1 MKKVII
7 YTLLMF
13 GCLSILTSCEDW
25 FDVSPKVEIK
35 EDDLFKDEDG
45 YFDALVGVYSIMAS
59 ENLYGKNMTMGFMD
73 ALVQNYYI
81 TSAAHP
87 FYYASKYDYT
97 HNASQT
103 IIDKFWEKMYEAVVN
118 TNNVLTR
125 LEKASKSMFSDDNYN
140 LIKGEALALRA
151 YLHFDLLR
159 MFGPSFKMDKDR
171 KCIPYVKTVSKENT
185 PYSSPVEVVN
195 ACVAD
200 LEKALTCLVND
211 PVKNSVQETDN
222 IYLMNRKTR
231 LNVYAV
237 QGLLARVYMYGD
249 NKGKAL
255 EYALKLVDND
265 SLPLTTNISGVRNDR
280 VFSQELLFGL
290 FVDKIS
296 TWADDFF
303 KSSSMGYDLQ
313 QLEYY
318 LDLMYD
324 KTAGLGNDVRY
335 SELFDIADYY
345 GKQKKYLQLSMDNYN
360 AKCRVPMLRLSEI
373 YYIAAECTTDLGE
386 AARWLNLVRKA
397 RNLEEKKFNSFSEV
411 QAYLTAEY
419 RREFY
424 SEGQLFY
431 RYKWL
436 NASAID
442 YCSINIAD
450 KLEQVYILPLPD
462 QEKEFGGVANGDN

>member
-1 MKKVII
+1 M
-7 YTLLMF
+7 
-13 GCLSILTSCEDW
+13 
-25 FDVSPKVEIK
+25 
-35 EDDLFKDEDG
+35 
-45 YFDALVGVYSIMAS
+45 
-59 ENLYGKNMTMGFMD
+59 
-73 ALVQNYYI
+73 
-81 TSAAHP
+81 
-87 FYYASKYDYT
+87 
-97 HNASQT
+97 
-103 IIDKFWEKMYEAVVN
+103 
-118 TNNVLTR
+118 
-125 LEKASKSMFSDDNYN
+125 
-140 LIKGEALALRA
+140 
-151 YLHFDLLR
+151 
-159 MFGPSFKMDKDR
+159 
-171 KCIPYVKTVSKENT
+171 
-185 PYSSPVEVVN
+185 
-195 ACVAD
+195 
-200 LEKALTCLVND
+200 
-211 PVKNSVQETDN
+211 
-222 IYLMNRKTR
+222 
-231 LNVYAV
+231 
-237 QGLLARVYMYGD
+237 
-249 NKGKAL
+249 

-345 GKQKKYLQLSMDNYN
+345 GKNRRSICNFQRIIIMQSIGYRRLRFFLKYIT
-360 AKCRVPMLRLSEI
+360 LRRNVRR
-373 YYIAAECTTDLGE
+373 TWGE

-450 KLEQVYILPLPD
+450 KLEQVYIFFPYRIRKKSLG
-462 QEKEFGGVANGDN
+462 E

>member
-345 GKQKKYLQLSMDNYN
+345 GKQKKYLQLSTDNYN
-360 AKCRVPMLRLSEI
+360 AKYRVPMLRLSEI

-442 YCSINIAD
+442 YCTINSAD

>member
-222 IYLMNRKTR
+222 IYLMNRK

-345 GKQKKYLQLSMDNYN
+345 GKQKKYLQLSTDNYN
-360 AKCRVPMLRLSEI
+360 AKYRVPMLRLSEI

>member
-1 MKKVII
+1 
-7 YTLLMF
+7 
-13 GCLSILTSCEDW
+13 
-25 FDVSPKVEIK
+25 
-35 EDDLFKDEDG
+35 
-45 YFDALVGVYSIMAS
+45 
-59 ENLYGKNMTMGFMD
+59 
-73 ALVQNYYI
+73 
-81 TSAAHP
+81 
-87 FYYASKYDYT
+87 
-97 HNASQT
+97 
-103 IIDKFWEKMYEAVVN
+103 MYEAVVN

-345 GKQKKYLQLSMDNYN
+345 GKQKKYLQLSTDNYN
-360 AKCRVPMLRLSEI
+360 AKYRVPMLRLSEI

-442 YCSINIAD
+442 YCTINIAD

>member
-185 PYSSPVEVVN
+185 PYSSP
-195 ACVAD
+195 
-200 LEKALTCLVND
+200 
-211 PVKNSVQETDN
+211 
-222 IYLMNRKTR
+222 
-231 LNVYAV
+231 
-237 QGLLARVYMYGD
+237 
-249 NKGKAL
+249 
-255 EYALKLVDND
+255 
-265 SLPLTTNISGVRNDR
+265 
-280 VFSQELLFGL
+280 
-290 FVDKIS
+290 
-296 TWADDFF
+296 
-303 KSSSMGYDLQ
+303 
-313 QLEYY
+313 
-318 LDLMYD
+318 
-324 KTAGLGNDVRY
+324 
-335 SELFDIADYY
+335 
-345 GKQKKYLQLSMDNYN
+345 
-360 AKCRVPMLRLSEI
+360 
-373 YYIAAECTTDLGE
+373 
-386 AARWLNLVRKA
+386 
-397 RNLEEKKFNSFSEV
+397 
-411 QAYLTAEY
+411 
-419 RREFY
+419 
-424 SEGQLFY
+424 
-431 RYKWL
+431 
-436 NASAID
+436 
-442 YCSINIAD
+442 
-450 KLEQVYILPLPD
+450 
-462 QEKEFGGVANGDN
+462 GGGG

>member
-1 MKKVII
+1 
-7 YTLLMF
+7 
-13 GCLSILTSCEDW
+13 
-25 FDVSPKVEIK
+25 
-35 EDDLFKDEDG
+35 
-45 YFDALVGVYSIMAS
+45 
-59 ENLYGKNMTMGFMD
+59 
-73 ALVQNYYI
+73 
-81 TSAAHP
+81 
-87 FYYASKYDYT
+87 
-97 HNASQT
+97 
-103 IIDKFWEKMYEAVVN
+103 
-118 TNNVLTR
+118 
-125 LEKASKSMFSDDNYN
+125 
-140 LIKGEALALRA
+140 
-151 YLHFDLLR
+151 
-159 MFGPSFKMDKDR
+159 
-171 KCIPYVKTVSKENT
+171 
-185 PYSSPVEVVN
+185 
-195 ACVAD
+195 
-200 LEKALTCLVND
+200 
-211 PVKNSVQETDN
+211 
-222 IYLMNRKTR
+222 
-231 LNVYAV
+231 
-237 QGLLARVYMYGD
+237 MYGD

-290 FVDKIS
+290 FMDKIS

-345 GKQKKYLQLSMDNYN
+345 GKQKKYLQLSTDNYN
-360 AKCRVPMLRLSEI
+360 AKYRVPMLRLSEI

-436 NASAID
+436 NESAID
-442 YCSINIAD
+442 YCTINIAD

>member
-222 IYLMNRKTR
+222 IYLMN
-231 LNVYAV
+231 VYAV

-345 GKQKKYLQLSMDNYN
+345 GKQKKYLQLSTDNYN
-360 AKCRVPMLRLSEI
+360 AKYRVPMLRLSEI

-442 YCSINIAD
+442 YCTINIAD